1 MKTKNFNNKLLGVI
15 KNLWVVAVLLI
26 STIATAQSQFEQGM
40 GKAMQL
46 WGEGKNVEATALFER
61 IASAEKNSWLPNY
74 YVAAVNTFASFGMK
88 DKEQMTAMLNKSQAA
103 LEVELAKYA
112 NNAELLVMQAMIYTA
127 WVAYDPMTNG
137 MKLSGK
143 VMENYSKALAID
155 PNNPRA
161 VFGKADYGIGGAKWT
176 GADVKVL
183 CKEVERSLG
192 LFASYKPETPFYPT
206 WGLQRAEQ
214 TMKNCK

>member
-1 MKTKNFNNKLLGVI
+1 M
-15 KNLWVVAVLLI
+15 KNLFLTLVLLA
-26 STIATAQSQFEQGM
+26 SGFASAQGQFEQGM
-40 GKAMQL
+40 GKAMQM
-46 WGEGKNVEATALFER
+46 WSEGKNTEASAMFER

-74 YVAAVNTFASFGMK
+74 YVAAVNTFASFGTK

-103 LEVELAKYA
+103 LDVELAK
-112 NNAELLVMQAMIYTA
+112 NLTNAELLIMQAMIYTA

-183 CKEVERSLG
+183 CKDVERSIA
-192 LFASYKPETPFYPT
+192 LFASHKPETPFSPT
-206 WGLQRAEQ
+206 WGLKRAEE
-214 TMKNCK
+214 TLKNCK